1 MKTMTIQ
8 VNTTTRKAVVEVD
21 GGAPVVCSLKK
32 EGNETYSVVLKDK
45 VEWPTKYYN
54 IGALG
59 EDRVITTNDVDCK
72 ARKTTRKELTDNNP
86 HKIRVAS
93 ISRRLMEDSEVL
105 RTIEGVTEDE
115 VYFLVN
121 LAARLEQTA
130 AQARIK
136 DQIEKLKAELERL
149 GG

>member
-1 MKTMTIQ
+1 MKQQTISDMEYSA
-8 VNTTTRKAVVEVD
+8 RK
-21 GGAPVVCSLKK
+21 
-32 EGNETYSVVLKDK
+32 
-45 VEWPTKYYN
+45 
-54 IGALG
+54 
-59 EDRVITTNDVDCK
+59 
-72 ARKTTRKELTDNNP
+72 RKTTRKELTDNNP

-136 DQIEKLKAELERL
+136 DQIENLKKRL
-149 GG
+149 PKHN

>member
-1 MKTMTIQ
+1 MSKLVIEI
-8 VNTTTRKAVVEVD
+8 NGESRKAVVTKDAEASVI
-21 GGAPVVCSLKK
+21 CSLKK
-32 EGNETYSVVLKDK
+32 ESNESYSVVLKGK

-105 RTIEGVTEDE
+105 RTIEGVTEEE
-115 VYFLVN
+115 VYFIVS

-136 DQIEKLKAELERL
+136 DQIEKLKAELEKL